1 MGNTPSR
8 DWRKKSHR
16 LQKGRDEF
24 KARNRE
30 KAVQIKALQIKAS
43 DVEES
48 RYQWK
53 KKCEEKTREIKRL
66 EDEVAAK
73 NELIEAEKRL
83 RKQEAEAHAEELDG
97 LKKNGRCCSNAPRRK
112 RLQNLSPTLFG
123 SFCLDIVP
131 IGSRRGIKPSRSSS
145 CIRSMLFLAPT

>member
-1 MGNTPSR
+1 MGNISSR

-30 KAVQIKALQIKAS
+30 KAAQIKALQIKTS

-48 RYQWK
+48 RSQWK
-53 KKCEEKTREIKRL
+53 KKYEEKTREIKRL

-73 NELIEAEKRL
+73 NELIEAERRL
-83 RKQEAEAHAEELDG
+83 RKQEAEAHEEELDG
-97 LKKNGRCCSNAPRRK
+97 LKKK
-112 RLQNLSPTLFG
+112 WQMLQQRSQEKKTTKSITDTIRQFLS
-123 SFCLDIVP
+123 
-131 IGSRRGIKPSRSSS
+131 
-145 CIRSMLFLAPT
+145 